1 MKVLTPL
8 IVPFVLCNALL
19 ASQSLSLE
27 EYISENKRYFYD
39 LEEER
44 IEQSSDVLR
53 DSWISPIMLNYS
65 YGVSEAYDRESTT
78 QKASI
83 SIDQPIF
90 QSGGIYFGIKFAE
103 ASRLYSQYSA
113 DVAKRKLIKDALS
126 LLFQIK
132 QSELKIQK
140 QQHLIDNARINLEL
154 KTEQFMSGQIDSSF
168 LDDAIIEKNTAT
180 QVLYDLETAK
190 ERLISGLRVIS
201 DVDYTKVALPTLAW
215 IQQEEFMRN
224 NLSYKLAQSQ
234 SQRDRYN
241 KNMTLSKYLPQLS
254 VYGGY
259 NYDRVENLNFGGQT
273 LGGASS
279 VRETDYLTYG
289 FKASMPLNINSY
301 DDIQSTRLEYLKSKT
316 LEIDKKREVE
326 AIYEQ
331 VLQNIENFEKK
342 IALSKEN
349 EKLYAK
355 ILSDTKELFE
365 AGYKTHYDVDLLE
378 NSYKIQGI
386 DLDIF
391 KLDRQ
396 LELLTLYEIYAN
408 ESE

>member
-1 MKVLTPL
+1 MKVLHPL
-8 IVPFVLCNALL
+8 IALCLL
-19 ASQSLSLE
+19 CSLAQAEEKNSLE
-27 EYISENKRYFYD
+27 EYISENKRYFYE

-53 DSWISPIMLNYS
+53 DSWISPLMLNYS
-65 YGVSEAYDRESTT
+65 YGVSEAYNTESTT

-154 KTEQFMSGQIDSSF
+154 KTEQFMSGQLDSSF
-168 LDDAIIEKNTAT
+168 LDDAIIQKNTST
-180 QVLYDLETAK
+180 QALYDLETAK
-190 ERLISGLRVIS
+190 ERLVSGLRVIS
-201 DVDYTKVALPTLAW
+201 DVDYKKVSLPTLAW
-215 IQQEEFMRN
+215 IEQEEFMSN

-234 SQRDRYN
+234 SERDRYN
-241 KNMTLSKYLPQLS
+241 KNMTLAKYLPQLS

-259 NYDRVENLNFGGQT
+259 NYDKVENLNVGGQT
-273 LGGASS
+273 FGTTS
-279 VRETDYLTYG
+279 VRETDYYTYG
-289 FKASMPLNINSY
+289 FKASMPISINSY
-301 DDIQSTRLEYLKSKT
+301 DEIQSTRLEYLKSKT
-316 LEIDKKREVE
+316 LEIDKKREIE

-342 IALSKEN
+342 IALSQEN

-355 ILSDTKELFE
+355 ILSDTQELFE

-386 DLDIF
+386 DLNIF

>member
-8 IVPFVLCNALL
+8 IVPLVLCNALL
-19 ASQSLSLE
+19 ASENLSLE
-27 EYISENKRYFYD
+27 EYISQNKRYFYE
-39 LEEER
+39 LEQER
-44 IEQSSDVLR
+44 IEQSSDMLR

-103 ASRLYSQYSA
+103 ASRLYAQYSA
-113 DVAKRKLIKDALS
+113 DVAKRKLIKDVLS

-140 QQHLIDNARINLEL
+140 QRHLIDNARINLEF
-154 KTEQFMSGQIDSSF
+154 KTQQFMSGQIDSSF
-168 LDDAIIEKNTAT
+168 LDDAIIQKNTTT
-180 QVLYDLETAK
+180 QALYDLQTAK
-190 ERLISGLRVIS
+190 ERLVSSLRVIS
-201 DVDYTKVALPTLAW
+201 DVAYQEVSLPTLEW
-215 IQQEEFMRN
+215 IKQEEFMRN
-224 NLSYKLAQSQ
+224 NLSYKLALSQ

-241 KNMTLSKYLPQLS
+241 KNITLSKYLPQLS

-259 NYDRVENLNFGGQT
+259 NYDRVENLNFGGQV
-273 LGGASS
+273 LAGASN
-279 VRETDYLTYG
+279 VRETDYFTYG
-289 FKASMPLNINSY
+289 FKASMPLSINSY
-301 DDIQSTRLEYLKSKT
+301 DDIQTTRLEYLKSKT

-355 ILSDTKELFE
+355 ILADTKELFE
-365 AGYKTHYDVDLLE
+365 AGYKTDYDVELLE

>member
-1 MKVLTPL
+1 MKVLRPL
-8 IVPFVLCNALL
+8 IALCFLYSFSFAE
-19 ASQSLSLE
+19 QKLSLE
-27 EYISENKRYFYD
+27 EYISENKRYFYE

-65 YGVSEAYDRESTT
+65 YGVSEAYNTESTT

-90 QSGGIYFGIKFAE
+90 QSGGIYFGIRFAQ

-140 QQHLIDNARINLEL
+140 QQRLIDNARINLEL
-154 KTEQFMSGQIDSSF
+154 KTEQFMSGQLDSSF
-168 LDDAIIEKNTAT
+168 LDDAIIQKNTAT

-190 ERLISGLRVIS
+190 ERLVSGLRVIS
-201 DVDYTKVALPTLAW
+201 DVDYKTISLPTLDW
-215 IQQEEFMRN
+215 IKREEFLNN

-234 SQRDRYN
+234 SERDRYN
-241 KNMTLSKYLPQLS
+241 KNMIIAKYLPQLS

-259 NYDRVENLNFGGQT
+259 NYDKVENLNFGGQT

-279 VRETDYLTYG
+279 VRETDYYSYG
-289 FKASMPLNINSY
+289 LKASMPLSINSY

-316 LEIDKKREVE
+316 LEIDKKREIE

-355 ILSDTKELFE
+355 ILSETKELFE

-386 DLDIF
+386 DLNIF